1 MSGFTEEKIEDK
13 LNSIT
18 LSIIKMQNYKVFFS
32 FKIVLQTYEQFEKPC
47 DHCIFSM

>member
-18 LSIIKMQNYKVFFS
+18 LNIIEMQNYKFF
-32 FKIVLQTYEQFEKPC
+32 FQLQNC
-47 DHCIFSM
+47 AANI